1 MFYVYKLSNST
12 AHDSEIVISFI
23 FVCVHIWDFVWVLQ
37 KRQFLMNMFPI
48 THPRCDG
55 KIGLLSLIIWDIKCA
70 KVKVRRQTIFLNGHL
85 EHYLLYEYI
94 SYISQQLCSKFL
106 LRSTRS
112 SRRRFELE
120 RAASLSGPLGSSH
133 SACLVNTD
141 STAALCLSF
150 TVHGEWNWNICI
162 L

>member
-23 FVCVHIWDFVWVLQ
+23 FVCVHIWDFVWVLEI
-37 KRQFLMNMFPI
+37 L

-55 KIGLLSLIIWDIKCA
+55 EIGLLSLIIWDIKCA

-85 EHYLLYEYI
+85 EHYLLYKHI
-94 SYISQQLCSKFL
+94 SYISQQLRSKFL

-120 RAASLSGPLGSSH
+120 RAASLSGPLSSSH
-133 SACLVNTD
+133 SACLVNKD
-141 STAALCLSF
+141 STAALCLLI
-150 TVHGEWNWNICI
+150 TVHGKWNWNICI